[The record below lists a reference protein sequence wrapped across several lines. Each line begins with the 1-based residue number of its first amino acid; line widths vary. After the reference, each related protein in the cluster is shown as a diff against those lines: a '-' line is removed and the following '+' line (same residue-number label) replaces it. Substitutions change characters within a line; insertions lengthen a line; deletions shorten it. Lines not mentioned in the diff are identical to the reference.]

1 VTPLSKALR
10 LPLVPSVFGF
20 DPRFQFVHE
29 DDVVRSMLFV
39 VGAGLPGIFNVAGD
53 GLLPWS
59 EVARICGKRTVAMP
73 FVGAGLAAS
82 GLRPFGVD
90 LPPELI
96 ELLKYGRGIDNLR
109 LKEAGFKYRFTSA
122 GAVQA
127 QIEALRLKGTVAPD
141 PEYQYQEAVE
151 NFFRPP
157 PPIVRDRPV
166 EPT

>member
-1 VTPLSKALR
+1 
-10 LPLVPSVFGF
+10 VFGF

-39 VGAGLPGIFNVAGD
+39 VEEGLPGIFNVAGD

-59 EVARICGKRTVAMP
+59 EVARICGKRTLAMP
-73 FVGAGLAAS
+73 FVGVGLASA

-96 ELLKYGRGIDNLR
+96 ELLKYGRGIDNRR
-109 LKEAGFKYRFTSA
+109 LKDAGFRYRFTSA

-127 QIEALRLKGTVAPD
+127 HIEALRLKGTVAPD
-141 PEYQYQEAVE
+141 PEYQFQESVE
-151 NFFRPP
+151 NFFRHSPA
-157 PPIVRDRPV
+157 IVRDRPA